1 LKCAK
6 EIVLKEYTSVSIGVL
21 TLLVAAF
28 AAYGVTNMNTEILAV
43 KPDPVQLPDYSDELN
58 SLTSQVRSIKSDLV
72 VLGSLKSDIAQ
83 IQQKLVDLEKKEAVI
98 QQVAQQQRS
107 QMLTLDLDRT
117 TYLPGAT
124 IRITGDGAEPQTTVN
139 IQILDSDGFVLINK
153 EVWADSLGNVMYQ
166 LKLSD
171 AMLPGIYQVKM
182 VSAAKTATAQIR
194 IDKADESSNSIL
206 IDQYTFTVKTNK
218 PSYHT
223 GEIIEVSGSGKPNV
237 PVTAT
242 LTSPSGKTYTTNS
255 STQNDGTFLIFFAT
269 SSTYEDGKWYVS
281 ASHVSK
287 TIVVSIIIN

>member
-1 LKCAK
+1 M
-6 EIVLKEYTSVSIGVL
+6 LKEYTSVSIGVL